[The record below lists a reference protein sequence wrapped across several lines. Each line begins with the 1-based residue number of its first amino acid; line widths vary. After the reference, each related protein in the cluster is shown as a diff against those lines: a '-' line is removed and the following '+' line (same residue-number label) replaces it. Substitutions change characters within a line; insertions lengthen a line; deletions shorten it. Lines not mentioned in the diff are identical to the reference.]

1 MKKLFGIGTALLL
14 ALVLV
19 AVPVL
24 ADGPGFGGPGG
35 NDGFDFEY
43 LETED
48 LVFDETEIEDLFIMS
63 REYQRDDVITDNA
76 FYNAEGIT
84 TVQLSAGNTN
94 LLETNVD
101 VTTLALADDLD
112 LSAQEIEIEDI
123 VLLEKKYNRSD
134 VISGHAF
141 QGATGITTVNMSS
154 GNANVLQAN
163 IGVNIGGV
171 GMGY

>member
-1 MKKLFGIGTALLL
+1 MKKLLGIGTALML

-24 ADGPGFGGPGG
+24 ADGPGWGGPPSGG
-35 NDGFDFEY
+35 FEF

-48 LVFDETEIEDLFIMS
+48 LVFDEVEIEDLFIMS
-63 REYQRDDVITDNA
+63 KEYQRDDVITNNA
-76 FYNAEGIT
+76 FYNVEGIT
-84 TVQLSAGNTN
+84 TVQLSAGNAN
-94 LLETNVD
+94 VLETNVD
-101 VTTLALADDLD
+101 ITTLALASDLD

-123 VLLEKKYNRSD
+123 KFLEKEYSRSD

-163 IGVNIGGV
+163 IGVNIGGM

>member
-1 MKKLFGIGTALLL
+1 MKKLLGIGTALML

-24 ADGPGFGGPGG
+24 ADGPGYGGPPE
-35 NDGFDFEY
+35 FDFEY
-43 LETED
+43 LENED
-48 LVFDETEIEDLFIMS
+48 LVFDEVELEELFIMS
-63 REYQRDDVITDNA
+63 WDYQRDDVITNNA
-76 FYNAEGIT
+76 FYDAEGIT

-94 LLETNVD
+94 ILETNVD
-101 VTTLALADDLD
+101 VTTIALANDLD
-112 LSAQEIEIEDI
+112 LSAQEIEVEEVMLFD
-123 VLLEKKYNRSD
+123 KRYNRSD

-141 QGATGITTVNMSS
+141 QGTTGITTVNMSS

-163 IGVNIGGV
+163 IGVDIG

>member
-1 MKKLFGIGTALLL
+1 MKKLLGIGTALML

-24 ADGPGFGGPGG
+24 ADGPGPIFEGPPE
-35 NDGFDFEY
+35 FEY

-48 LVFDETEIEDLFIMS
+48 LVFDEVELEELFIMS
-63 REYQRDDVITDNA
+63 WDYQRDDVITNNA

-94 LLETNVD
+94 ILETNVD
-101 VTTLALADDLD
+101 VTTLALANDLD
-112 LSAQEIEIEDI
+112 LSAQEIEVEEVMLFD
-123 VLLEKKYNRSD
+123 KRYNRSD

-141 QGATGITTVNMSS
+141 QGVSGITTVNMSS

-163 IGVNIGGV
+163 IGVNIGG
-171 GMGY
+171 MGY